1 MAAKTFKQIPMLSGT
16 KLTGHAAEF
25 RGQRLS
31 FFVRAA
37 LEGGDMV
44 KIRFLN
50 RTALVVSSPEIL
62 HEMLVEKARSFGK
75 SASALYAPRL

>member
-1 MAAKTFKQIPMLSGT
+1 MLSGT

-44 KIRFLN
+44 KIRFFN
-50 RTALVVSSPEIL
+50 RPRSS
-62 HEMLVEKARSFGK
+62 
-75 SASALYAPRL
+75 